1 MTKEEFFEKYQYS
14 NLSVEWTTGGMTGG
28 NCWGDEARSMGS
40 YDIDDEPEFN
50 VLEEMLQEICPN
62 ITLKEYRTIL
72 DDSDVKVSRSWTDS
86 EYYGNYY
93 ERESISIDLEALWP
107 YVEILTNIPDPQVR
121 ESHYALIG

>member
-28 NCWGDEARSMGS
+28 SCWGDEARPIPS
-40 YDIDDEPEFN
+40 YDIEKPPEFN
-50 VLEEMLQEICPN
+50 VLEEMLQELCPN

-72 DDSDVKVSRSWTDS
+72 NDKNVKVSREWTDY
-86 EYYGNYY
+86 EYYGNHYD
-93 ERESISIDLEALWP
+93 RESITIDLEALWP
-107 YVEILTNIPDPQVR
+107 YVEILTNIPDPLVR

>member
-28 NCWGDEARSMGS
+28 SRWRKVRPIPS
-40 YDIDDEPEFN
+40 YDIEKPPEFN
-50 VLEEMLQEICPN
+50 VLEEMLQELCPN

-72 DDSDVKVSRSWTDS
+72 NDGNVKVSRSWTDT

-93 ERESISIDLEALWP
+93 ERESITIDLEALWP